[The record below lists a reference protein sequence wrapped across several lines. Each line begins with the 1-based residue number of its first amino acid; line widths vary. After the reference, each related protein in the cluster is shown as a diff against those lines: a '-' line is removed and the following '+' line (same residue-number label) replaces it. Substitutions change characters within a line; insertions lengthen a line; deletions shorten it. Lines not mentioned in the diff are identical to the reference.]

1 MGDGTETDDD
11 SDGEMPEL
19 ESDSSSEDESSDWD
33 YDDDTDEECDEQLG
47 LRDRIRG
54 TDEAHGPEDPAD
66 ASWMR
71 EGLAR
76 AAAHDPEMSD
86 VAGGASAGGF
96 TVPLAET
103 LGRLNAHSEG
113 QGPGQDDTILASLHH
128 MPGGLAGRLACAPLL
143 DSGTARDAECGCARS
158 CLGQFVVDQGTY
170 HAKLTGQI
178 DQARAKA
185 RDTKSEHGNAV
196 LATRVYQGG
205 DTSSINAGASMGG
218 DDMERL
224 EGEIADG
231 DARHCFLPTVPP

>member
-1 MGDGTETDDD
+1 MTRTAKCPCSNPTLHPRTSLQIGITTTTLTRSATSSWVCAIAFGAQTRHTGPKILPTPVGCEK
-11 SDGEMPEL
+11 GWPEPPP
-19 ESDSSSEDESSDWD
+19 
-33 YDDDTDEECDEQLG
+33 TT
-47 LRDRIRG
+47 LR
-54 TDEAHGPEDPAD
+54 
-66 ASWMR
+66 
-71 EGLAR
+71 
-76 AAAHDPEMSD
+76 
-86 VAGGASAGGF
+86 
-96 TVPLAET
+96 
-103 LGRLNAHSEG
+103 
-113 QGPGQDDTILASLHH
+113 
-128 MPGGLAGRLACAPLL
+128 CAPLL

>member
-86 VAGGASAGGF
+86 VAGGAS
-96 TVPLAET
+96 
-103 LGRLNAHSEG
+103 
-113 QGPGQDDTILASLHH
+113 
-128 MPGGLAGRLACAPLL
+128 
-143 DSGTARDAECGCARS
+143 
-158 CLGQFVVDQGTY
+158 
-170 HAKLTGQI
+170 
-178 DQARAKA
+178 
-185 RDTKSEHGNAV
+185 
-196 LATRVYQGG
+196 
-205 DTSSINAGASMGG
+205 
-218 DDMERL
+218 
-224 EGEIADG
+224 
-231 DARHCFLPTVPP
+231 LPTNCFGVMPE

>member
-76 AAAHDPEMSD
+76 AAAHDPEMRAAAGLRDGEGRGVRLHTQLSRAVRRRSRHVPREVD
-86 VAGGASAGGF
+86 RPNRPSSGQGEGHQERAWERRPRDPGLPRRRHVEHKRGRQHGWRRHGEAGGRDRRWRCQALFPPYSAA
-96 TVPLAET
+96 LK
-103 LGRLNAHSEG
+103 
-113 QGPGQDDTILASLHH
+113 
-128 MPGGLAGRLACAPLL
+128 C
-143 DSGTARDAECGCARS
+143 
-158 CLGQFVVDQGTY
+158 
-170 HAKLTGQI
+170 
-178 DQARAKA
+178 
-185 RDTKSEHGNAV
+185 
-196 LATRVYQGG
+196 
-205 DTSSINAGASMGG
+205 
-218 DDMERL
+218 
-224 EGEIADG
+224 
-231 DARHCFLPTVPP
+231 